1 MIKDWII
8 ISENVCKLWSTLHGE
23 GTDNV
28 MFIWGAIV
36 TCSFLCVC
44 ASYKSH
50 WIFRD
55 ENLLKNY

>member
-1 MIKDWII
+1 M

>member
-1 MIKDWII
+1 MSVNCDLLCMEREQTICH
-8 ISENVCKLWSTLHGE
+8 VYL
-23 GTDNV
+23 
-28 MFIWGAIV
+28 GAIV

-50 WIFRD
+50 WFGAVKFSEV